1 MSSATGEMTLEGKVR
16 APASPYRDSIMFRA
30 NPDQEGLGTRKV
42 LLRLDEE
49 AVDHA
54 QSKREL
60 YWAGVLGET
69 IAITV
74 KTDPELPAKP
84 LLDEHQHMLLTWH
97 CLRDKRPMAQKV
109 AERPDWPKLIP
120 QLRGM
125 MRASVL
131 SAHPRELSRES
142 LEFVGAHEV
151 IIWQDGSMTTIE
163 HSAAGVTGEFRDQ
176 RMLPHLPRAAQLL
189 EHEELGPYGEPR
201 DREPK
206 DREQGPG
213 TEGPGTEGPGTEGPG
228 SPGRRIEEGP
238 GWPDR
243 LRGPA
248 ARPGADSAARHG
260 RSPADTPGRSTPRPA
275 GTRTGAGRA
284 GPGGAGPENDRRG
297 GRMNGN
303 GRGSQEVRGLVWVT
317 GRTDDC
323 GDDDQSVERDGG
335 GRISEIFFSQDDRS
349 EQGYRSLRI
358 DRDVFGPLSLRELH
372 WCGLL
377 NTPVA
382 LVVEEDADGRR
393 SLHSFRRD
401 TGMNTA
407 QQLDRHPRALEL
419 LEDLRGLMQTCVLD
433 CHPMMLPDGQPAAH
447 EVIQWQDG
455 SVTLIEHHAGETGA
469 IVRTRIL
476 PPLPGLGALITPA
489 DGEQNWL
496 EEQEQL
502 INMGLVH
509 LSSSRITSRM
519 PLQGNHPSKY
529 HLEALLMPAARL
541 ASDFRSGLADR
552 QAAPSPAGPEDQ
564 D

>member
-1 MSSATGEMTLEGKVR
+1 
-16 APASPYRDSIMFRA
+16 
-30 NPDQEGLGTRKV
+30 
-42 LLRLDEE
+42 
-49 AVDHA
+49 
-54 QSKREL
+54 
-60 YWAGVLGET
+60 
-69 IAITV
+69 
-74 KTDPELPAKP
+74 
-84 LLDEHQHMLLTWH
+84 
-97 CLRDKRPMAQKV
+97 
-109 AERPDWPKLIP
+109 
-120 QLRGM
+120 
-125 MRASVL
+125 
-131 SAHPRELSRES
+131 
-142 LEFVGAHEV
+142 
-151 IIWQDGSMTTIE
+151 
-163 HSAAGVTGEFRDQ
+163 
-176 RMLPHLPRAAQLL
+176 
-189 EHEELGPYGEPR
+189 
-201 DREPK
+201 
-206 DREQGPG
+206 
-213 TEGPGTEGPGTEGPG
+213 
-228 SPGRRIEEGP
+228 
-238 GWPDR
+238 
-243 LRGPA
+243 
-248 ARPGADSAARHG
+248 
-260 RSPADTPGRSTPRPA
+260 
-275 GTRTGAGRA
+275 
-284 GPGGAGPENDRRG
+284 
-297 GRMNGN
+297 MNGN